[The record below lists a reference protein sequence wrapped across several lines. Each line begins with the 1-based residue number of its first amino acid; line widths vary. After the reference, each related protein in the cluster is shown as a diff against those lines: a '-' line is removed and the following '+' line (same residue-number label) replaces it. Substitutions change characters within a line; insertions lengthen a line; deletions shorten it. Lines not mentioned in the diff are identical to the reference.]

1 MQARVNEAWDRAF
14 RGDLDGPGE
23 ARPGENGPGED
34 ALGLAL
40 WAHRALMGREALPPL
55 TAFLAFESAS
65 PAVRAVAALGAC
77 LLARHR
83 MLAFDRPGFDEALG
97 CAARLEAGC
106 GFARATQWVEVLSLW
121 AQLFDG
127 HLGALPR
134 ELEALAASASRERFA
149 ELVIEVNV
157 LRAAV
162 ALELGD
168 VESAIALTRRVSRM
182 ARAEG
187 MPHEECLAHAM
198 LARTRRRSLRAHLA
212 SRILGSL
219 LTVAPPPFHPWLAW
233 EQRLSGDAVSPAAG
247 PGGAAQRLI
256 DACLEGN
263 DLAAQA
269 AALIA
274 SSRGFAC
281 HAREAEALLQALDPH
296 AAPSSTRAWAQGAE
310 ARLPFG
316 LDSVVSST
324 PNPHVALAGNAW
336 VLASPGG
343 SRRVLHPGIG
353 LAQRIPVLDETARKH
368 GRTELAAAV
377 LALASEGLSIQRFVR
392 EVYGFSYAKEA
403 HDGMLRVLLHRMRAH
418 LREVATVLVE
428 DERITLRV
436 LSPFWVP
443 DPRTAPS
450 SAEPVLRMI
459 AVRPGASAKEIAA
472 ALAIPL
478 RTVQAV
484 LNQLIADG
492 SCLADREAGGVAY
505 RIEDTTFSDPTEARR
520 LGRE

>member
-14 RGDLDGPGE
+14 RGDLDGASEG
-23 ARPGENGPGED
+23 

-40 WAHRALMGREALPPL
+40 AAHRALMGLEVLPPL
-55 TAFLAFESAS
+55 TGYAAFESAS
-65 PAVRAVAALGAC
+65 SAVRAVAALGAC
-77 LLARHR
+77 LVARHR
-83 MLAFDRPGFDEALG
+83 MLAFDRPGFDAALG
-97 CAARLEAGC
+97 CAVRLEAGC
-106 GFARATQWVEVLSLW
+106 GESRATQWVEVLSHW
-121 AQLFDG
+121 ARLFDG
-127 HLGALPR
+127 ELAELPQQ
-134 ELEALAASASRERFA
+134 LEALAAAASRERFA
-149 ELVIEVNV
+149 ELVIEANV

-168 VESAIALTRRVSRM
+168 VDSAIALTRRVSRM

-187 MPHEECLAHAM
+187 MPHEEYLAHAM
-198 LARTRRRSLRAHLA
+198 LARTRRRSERAHLA

-233 EQRLSGDAVSPAAG
+233 EQRLSGDAVSLSTG

-256 DACLEGN
+256 DACLQGT
-263 DLAAQA
+263 DIAGQA
-269 AALIA
+269 AALID
-274 SSRGFAC
+274 STRGFAG
-281 HAREAEALLQALDPH
+281 HAREAETLLEALDPH
-296 AAPSSTRAWAQGAE
+296 VKPSAAVAWAKGAQ

-324 PNPHVALAGNAW
+324 PNPHVGLAGNAW
-336 VLASPGG
+336 VFASPKG

-353 LAQRIPVLDETARKH
+353 LAPSMPVLDETARKH
-368 GRTELAAAV
+368 GRTELATAV
-377 LALASEGLSIQRFVR
+377 LALAGEGLTIQRFVR

-403 HDGMLRVLLHRMRAH
+403 HDGMLRVLLHRMRAN
-418 LREVATVLVE
+418 LKEVATVLVE

-436 LSPFWVP
+436 LAPFWVP

-520 LGRE
+520 LARE